1 MRQRIMVLLGVFL
14 AGCGGGG
21 GGGSTPPQATG
32 ISESYYPVLTG
43 ADWVYDVNSIAPD
56 SSVST
61 YINEMQ
67 ITGTQ
72 PVAGVNAWVFRE
84 SNPSGDGIA
93 VDSYYAK
100 DARAF
105 VYLGD
110 NSPASWVNAI
120 INQVDFMRF
129 DGTFSQTPLLDR
141 KNVDIGTDLDGD
153 GKDEHVDVKVTG
165 VVEGYE
171 TLVLGAGS
179 FSNAARIRYDIAG
192 TLTLSAGGAV
202 PITETVHEWR
212 ADGIGAI
219 RQLVKATVGTQTSTE
234 TSDLRAV
241 SVNGIKGGVFP
252 PRDLLGGLANGDSD
266 ATRPGGPALSS
277 DGIRYLLVSNR
288 QGASGRQWIGQ
299 FIAADGALQ
308 QNIALS
314 GAALSSLEGAPAV
327 ASNGNTYMTVMRD
340 EAGLHAQRVS
350 SDGVVLDPYPGAVL
364 AVNGRFPAVAYGNG
378 QYLVA
383 YYNYDPVQSTIRG
396 VLVSSSGVVGADFL
410 IGTAIS
416 GYSDMPSVAFDGRD
430 FIVAWETG
438 SSGLP
443 DHDIVAARVSTA
455 GALLDPVPIAI
466 STAPDM
472 QFAPRIACDP
482 VNCLITWI
490 DRRNYVGLNYATPGD
505 MYGTFITREG
515 VVLNGPPASGGL
527 PLALGITTN
536 SGDSSLVY
544 TASGYILAWSQGAY
558 VNNPG
563 GPTGVYARRIGTDGS
578 VSPAA
583 PGFALSG
590 APEAYTRLYYPALAS
605 ISTGT
610 LAVWLNNSEMM
621 GSSKSIRGALMW
633 SPLSR

>member
-1 MRQRIMVLLGVFL
+1 M
-14 AGCGGGG
+14 
-21 GGGSTPPQATG
+21 TG
-32 ISESYYPVLTG
+32 IPETYYPVLTG
-43 ADWVYDVNSIAPD
+43 TDWVYDVNAVAPD
-56 SSVST
+56 SSVSA

-67 ITGTQ
+67 ITGTKL
-72 PVAGVNAWVFRE
+72 VAGADAWVFRE
-84 SNPSGDGIA
+84 SNPSGDGVA

-110 NSPASWVNAI
+110 NSSADWLNSI
-120 INQVDFMRF
+120 IRQMDFMRF

-141 KNVDIGTDLDGD
+141 KNADIATDLDGD
-153 GKDEHVDVKVTG
+153 GKSERIDIKVTG

-179 FSNAARIRYDIAG
+179 FSNTARIRYDIAG
-192 TLTLSAGGAV
+192 TLTLSAGGSV

-212 ADGIGAI
+212 ANGIGAI
-219 RQLVKATVGTQTSTE
+219 RQTVQATVGTQTSTD

-241 SVNGIKGGVFP
+241 SVNGVKGGVFP
-252 PRDLLGGLANGDSD
+252 AHDLLTGLASADSD
-266 ATRPGGPALSS
+266 ATRPGRPALSS
-277 DGIRYLLVSNR
+277 DGTRYLLVSNS

-299 FIAADGALQ
+299 FIAADGTLQ

-314 GAALSSLEGAPAV
+314 GASLSSLEGAPAV
-327 ASNGNTYMTVMRD
+327 ASDGNTHLVVMRD

-350 SDGVVLDPYPGAVL
+350 SAGGLLDTYPGAIL
-364 AVNGRFPAVAYGNG
+364 AANGRFPAVAYGNG

-383 YYNYDPVQSTIRG
+383 YYNYGPVQSTIRG
-396 VLVSSSGVVGADFL
+396 LLVSSSGVVGADFL

-416 GYSDMPSVAFDGRD
+416 GYADIPAVAFDGRD

-443 DHDIVAARVSTA
+443 DHDIVAARVNTA
-455 GALLDPVPIAI
+455 GALLDPVPISV

-482 VNCLITWI
+482 VNCLITWT
-490 DRRNYVGLNYATPGD
+490 DRRNYVGLNYAAPGD

-544 TASGYILAWSQGAY
+544 AASGYVLAWSQGAY
-558 VNNPG
+558 VNSPG

-583 PGFALSG
+583 PGLAVSG
-590 APEAYTRLYYPALAS
+590 APQASTRLYYPALAS

-610 LAVWLNNSEMM
+610 LAVWLNNSEAM
-621 GSSKSIRGALMW
+621 GDSKSIRGALMW
-633 SPLSR
+633 PPLSR

>member
-1 MRQRIMVLLGVFL
+1 MRQQILVLLGVLL

-21 GGGSTPPQATG
+21 GGGSTPPQMTG
-32 ISESYYPVLTG
+32 IPETYYPVLTG
-43 ADWVYDVNSIAPD
+43 TDWVYDVNAVAPD
-56 SSVST
+56 SSVSA

-72 PVAGVNAWVFRE
+72 LVAGADAWVFRE
-84 SNPSGDGIA
+84 SNPSGDGVA

-110 NSPASWVNAI
+110 NSSASWVNSI
-120 INQVDFMRF
+120 IDQVDFMRF

-153 GKDEHVDVKVTG
+153 GKHEHVDVKVTG

-179 FSNAARIRYDIAG
+179 FSNAARIRYDIVG
-192 TLTLSAGGAV
+192 TLTLSAGGSV
-202 PITETVHEWR
+202 PVTETVHEWR

-241 SVNGIKGGVFP
+241 SVNGVKGGVFP

-277 DGIRYLLVSNR
+277 DGTHYLLVSNR

-299 FIAADGALQ
+299 FIAADGTLQ
-308 QNIALS
+308 QDVVLS

-327 ASNGNTYMTVMRD
+327 SSDGNTHLVVMRD

-350 SDGVVLDPYPGAVL
+350 RDGTLLNPYPGAVL
-364 AVNGRFPAVAYGNG
+364 AASGRFPAVAYGNG
-378 QYLVA
+378 QYLVT

-410 IGTAIS
+410 IGTAIA
-416 GYSDMPSVAFDGRD
+416 GYSDVPAVAFDGRD
-430 FIVAWETG
+430 FVVVWETG
-438 SSGLP
+438 SSSLP
-443 DHDIVAARVSTA
+443 DHDIVAARVTTA

-472 QFAPRIACDP
+472 QFAPRVACDP

-490 DRRNYVGLNYATPGD
+490 DRRNYVGLNYLAPGD
-505 MYGTFITREG
+505 MYGAFITRDG
-515 VVLNGPPASGGL
+515 VLLNGPSASGGIA
-527 PLALGITTN
+527 LAVGITAN
-536 SGDSSLVY
+536 SGDSSLAY

-563 GPTGVYARRIGTDGS
+563 GPTGVYARRIGTDGN

-583 PGFALSG
+583 PGLALSG

-610 LAVWLNNSEMM
+610 LAVWLNNSEVM
-621 GSSKSIRGALMW
+621 GSTKSIRGALVW
-633 SPLSR
+633 PPLSR